1 MTDQTTD
8 VPARLRCEGL
18 SKRFG
23 GVVAV
28 DDVSLELPANGLFG
42 LCGPNGAGKSTLFN
56 LLAGATRADRGRV
69 IINGVDLTGTSATT
83 RARSG
88 VARTWQGV
96 RLLEDRTVLDNVA
109 VGWAKHLN
117 QSLFTSMFRGSLG
130 PARDRAQAA
139 LDELQLGDWAGR
151 TAGSL
156 TLEGQRM
163 VELARAIVTEPL
175 VILAD
180 EPASGLSSNQRLA
193 LADFLVGIAATRTVL
208 VVEHDIDL
216 LERISTKLHA
226 MIDGRL
232 AFEGDVSS
240 FRASAVRSLLRGT
253 SADTEELAQAR
264 DKG

>member
-1 MTDQTTD
+1 MTSPGTTA
-8 VPARLRCEGL
+8 PARLRCEGL

-56 LLAGATRADRGRV
+56 LLAGATRADTGRV
-69 IINGVDLTGTSATT
+69 IINGVDMTGTSATT

-96 RLLEDRTVLDNVA
+96 RLLEDRSVLDNVA
-109 VGWAKHLN
+109 VGWAKN
-117 QSLFTSMFRGSLG
+117 ISQSLFTSMFRGSLG

-139 LDELQLGDWAGR
+139 LDELRLGHWAGR

-163 VELARAIVTEPL
+163 VELARAVVTEPL

-180 EPASGLSSNQRLA
+180 EPASGLSSTQRHA

-232 AFEGDVSS
+232 AFEGDVPT
-240 FRASAVRSLLRGT
+240 FQASAVRSLLRGT
-253 SADTEELAQAR
+253 SADAQLARAR
-264 DKG
+264 DKR